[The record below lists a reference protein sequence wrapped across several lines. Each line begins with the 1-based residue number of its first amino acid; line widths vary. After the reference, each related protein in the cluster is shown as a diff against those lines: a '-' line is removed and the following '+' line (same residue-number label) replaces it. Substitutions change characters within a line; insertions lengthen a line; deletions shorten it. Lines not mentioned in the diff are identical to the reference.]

1 MRKVVQLAA
10 LAAATLITYTT
21 MAVAQAP
28 APAGQAAAAPSV
40 DEIIAKNLKA
50 RGGEDK
56 LRALQSMRITGKVS
70 VQGMELPMTVNA
82 KRPNLMRQ
90 EMQIQDKTVVTA
102 FDGQKAWMINPMM
115 GAEAPQEVP
124 GPQAEMTRDQA
135 DFDGPFIDYKAK
147 GHTIELAKGESPDGT
162 DKLPDGTRVYKLK
175 VTRKNG
181 RVQHYYLD
189 AESGIELRTSNQL
202 EQQGQTFNIDTD
214 LADYRPESGIMVP
227 HTVRNLMNGQPMMTM
242 TVEKIEFNL
251 PMEDSFFK
259 MPAAKP

>member
-1 MRKVVQLAA
+1 MRKAFQLAA
-10 LAAATLITYTT
+10 TAAVALITYTT
-21 MAVAQAP
+21 AAAGQVAAT
-28 APAGQAAAAPSV
+28 AGQAAAAPSV
-40 DEIIAKNLKA
+40 DELIAKNLNA

-82 KRPNLMRQ
+82 KRPNMMRQ
-90 EMQIQDKTVVTA
+90 EMQIQDKKVVTA

-115 GAEAPQEVP
+115 GADAAQEVP

-135 DFDGPFIDYKAK
+135 DFDGPFVDYKTK
-147 GHTIELAKGESPDGT
+147 GHTIELVKGESPDGAG
-162 DKLPDGTRVYKLK
+162 KLPNGRRVYTLK

-189 AESGIELRTSNQL
+189 AESGIELRMSNQL
-202 EQQGQTFNIDTD
+202 EQGGQAFNIDTELD
-214 LADYRPESGIMVP
+214 DYRAEQGITVP
-227 HTVRNLMNGQPMMTM
+227 HTVRNLMNGQLMMTM

-251 PMEDSFFK
+251 PLEDSFFR
-259 MPAAKP
+259 MPGKP